1 MKTMILDGRKTA
13 EKIRTA
19 LAEKIRQREKKPKLR
34 VILVGSNPASLS
46 YVARKEKACAE
57 VGIEYE
63 CRKFDERTDEKEILS
78 AILETNLDPGVHGL
92 IVQLPLPPH
101 MDKRN
106 VVAAIDPRKDVDGF
120 TESNVGKCFLGKT
133 DGLLPCTPKGV
144 MRLLSE
150 YAVAVTGKNV
160 TVIGYGDIVG
170 KPLSLML
177 SNAGA
182 TVTACHSKTRDLKPH
197 TENADVVVVAA
208 GVANLLTAEMVRP

>member
-19 LAEKIRQREKKPKLR
+19 LAEKIRQRGKKPKLR
-34 VILVGSNPASLS
+34 VILVGNDPASLS

-63 CRKFDERTDEKEILS
+63 CLRFDGRAEEKDLLS
-78 AILETNLDPGVHGL
+78 AIMETNLDPDVHGL
-92 IVQLPLPPH
+92 IVQLPLPSH

-106 VVAAIDPRKDVDGF
+106 VVAAIDPKKDVDGF
-120 TESNVGKCFLGKT
+120 TEANVGKCFLGKT

-182 TVTACHSKTRDLKPH
+182 TVTACHSKTRDLKSH
-197 TENADVVVVAA
+197 TENADIVVAAA